1 MVTDVFPAL
10 ALGVGSGDET
20 VMNNP
25 PRDPKKDIV
34 TNKSWIV
41 IVVYD
46 FAKTAA
52 VVLAVA
58 YCMFVYT
65 TDDHFNTYDQIANNV
80 AFITLSFA
88 QLFHVFNMSSIKSK
102 FFINDI
108 TKNKFVWL
116 ALLTCILLL
125 GLVYVVPQLRTTLN
139 LVQLPARLWM
149 ISIGAGLLPL
159 IFIQIYKAIWKQH
172 SI

>member
-1 MVTDVFPAL
+1 MVIDVFPAL
-10 ALGVGSGDET
+10 ALGVGSGDKT

-34 TNKSWIV
+34 TNRSWII
-41 IVVYD
+41 IVAYA
-46 FAKTAA
+46 FAMTAA

-65 TDDHFNTYDQIANNV
+65 TDDHFNTHDQIANNV

-88 QLFHVFNMSSIKSK
+88 QLFHVFNMSSIKSN

-116 ALLTCILLL
+116 ALLTCTLLL
-125 GLVYVVPQLRTTLN
+125 GLVYAVPQLRTTLN
-139 LVQLPARLWM
+139 LVQLPAELWL
-149 ISIGAGLLPL
+149 ISIGAGLLPVV
-159 IFIQIYKAIWKQH
+159 FIQIYKAIWRQH
-172 SI
+172 SA